1 MISVVV
7 LVVDALPTFLRR
19 LHPAPSATASAC
31 RPPASPL
38 PTTPLADHVPK
49 PPPPSAS
56 STCQIVIAERCR
68 TMVKNSRR
76 QQAVFGGPHANAAAS
91 LQHTTLWGVLGSFQ
105 LLQMRPRRIGDRWVG
120 GA

>member
-49 PPPPSAS
+49 PPPRSAS

-68 TMVKNSRR
+68 PMVKNSRR
-76 QQAVFGGPHANAAAS
+76 QQSSADGGTA
-91 LQHTTLWGVLGSFQ
+91 L
-105 LLQMRPRRIGDRWVG
+105 RRQDSSTG
-120 GA
+120 GGYGARADL

>member
-49 PPPPSAS
+49 PPPRSAS
-56 STCQIVIAERCR
+56 STCQIVIAERSR
-68 TMVKNSRR
+68 TMVKNTRR
-76 QQAVFGGPHANAAAS
+76 QQPPSRAHHQERGQVRLAAEPDSVWSRRSLSALGPA
-91 LQHTTLWGVLGSFQ
+91 
-105 LLQMRPRRIGDRWVG
+105 
-120 GA
+120 